1 MRALTTLILLML
13 PLAAVAQPLAAQ
25 EPPPT
30 AQRPI
35 LRITGDYTGLTVE
48 DRLSYCFWAG
58 QLYSIG
64 AAFCSRQQTLST
76 CTEVA
81 ERRPV
86 WVSKDNDKLC
96 GGNLSLTPQ

>member
-1 MRALTTLILLML
+1 MRALITLVLLML
-13 PLAAVAQPLAAQ
+13 PLAAAAQ
-25 EPPPT
+25 EQPPA

-35 LRITGDYTGLTVE
+35 LRITGDYAGLTAE
-48 DRLSYCFWAG
+48 DRTSYCFWAG

-76 CTEVA
+76 CTAVGD
-81 ERRPV
+81 RRPV
-86 WVSKDNDKLC
+86 WVTKDNDINC